1 MTEPRADAAPG
12 PTALPRLVGARV
24 TRREDG
30 RLLTGQGSYVDDH
43 RPARL
48 LYAAFL
54 RSPHPHARVV
64 RIDSSGALAL
74 PGVAAVLTGE
84 DVARLARP
92 VRAASKTPAVKV
104 TSFPPLALGRVRHVG
119 EAVVMVA
126 AESRYLAED
135 AVERILVEY
144 EPLPVVTDMEAAL
157 DPSSPL
163 LHEEAETNLLVSRE
177 FGRGDVDAA
186 LAGAALVVRER
197 FRFHR
202 HTPVCMENR
211 GCLAEYATGS
221 GTLTL
226 RSSAQCPG
234 LVRDVLT
241 DLLDMPE
248 HRIRVIATDVGGGF
262 GAKASLYPEE
272 IATCVMARRLG
283 RPVKWIGD
291 RREDLLATTHAWD
304 EIVEAELGVDRD
316 GAIVGLR
323 AQVTV
328 DVGAYSIYPWTAAI
342 EPVQTISFL
351 PGPYRVPTYRG
362 RTRGVA
368 TCKAPLGPYRGVGR
382 PPAVFVIEGLMD
394 RAARRLGLDPTE
406 IRLRNFVRDE
416 EFPYKSPSGIV
427 WDRSSFTGSLR
438 RACEAL
444 DYAAVRA
451 EQARARADGRWL
463 GVGVASYVELT
474 GIGSAIPVSPG
485 MPIATGTESATIR
498 FDPAGKVT
506 AVFGV
511 ASHGQGLETTLAQI
525 VADELSVPIDDVRVV
540 HGDTE
545 LSPYGTGTY
554 ASRSLVLA
562 GGAAMLA
569 GRAVREK
576 MLVIAGHLLEADPAD
591 VVMTDGRCA
600 IRGMPDR
607 SVTVRDVARAAYAGV
622 RRLPAGLEPGLEATR
637 FYDPYYGT
645 ASNATHVAVVEV
657 DRATCEVRTLRY
669 LVVEDCGR
677 MVNPLIV
684 DGQVH
689 GGVAQGLGAA
699 LLEEVVYDD
708 SGQLLSGTL
717 MDYVVPSACEV
728 PWMEVHHLETPSS
741 VALGGFR
748 GMGEGGTIGAPAA
761 IANAIADALEPLG
774 IEVAEL
780 PMTPDRIFRLVARA
794 GGRL

>member
-1 MTEPRADAAPG
+1 VG
-12 PTALPRLVGARV
+12 HGLPRLVGARV
-24 TRREDG
+24 ARREDP

-43 RPARL
+43 RPPRL

-54 RSPHPHARVV
+54 RSPHAHARIV
-64 RIDSSGALAL
+64 RIDASAALVL
-74 PGVAAVLTGE
+74 PGVVAVLTG
-84 DVARLARP
+84 DDIARSAKP
-92 VRAASKTPAVKV
+92 VRAASKTPAVKT
-104 TSFPPLALGRVRHVG
+104 TSFPPLALDKVRHVG
-119 EAVVMVA
+119 EAVAMVA

-135 AVERILVEY
+135 AIERIVVEY
-144 EPLPVVTDMEAAL
+144 APLPVVKDMESAL
-157 DPSSPL
+157 EPASPV
-163 LHEEAETNLLVSRE
+163 LHDEAGTNLLVSRE
-177 FGRGDVDAA
+177 FVRGDVDAA

-221 GTLTL
+221 ETLTL

-234 LVRDVLT
+234 LVRDVLS

-248 HRIRVIATDVGGGF
+248 HRIRVIAADVGGGF

-304 EIVEAELGVDRD
+304 EIVEAELGVNRD
-316 GAIVGLR
+316 GTIVGLR
-323 AQVTV
+323 AQVTA

-362 RTRGVA
+362 RTRGIA

-394 RAARRLGLDPTE
+394 RAARQLGLDPTE
-406 IRLRNFVRDE
+406 IRLRNFIRDE
-416 EFPYKSPSGIV
+416 DFPYKSPSGIV
-427 WDRSSFTGSLR
+427 WDRASFTASLLKAR
-438 RACEAL
+438 EAL
-444 DYAAVRA
+444 DYPALRA
-451 EQARARADGRWL
+451 EQARARAAGRWIGI
-463 GVGVASYVELT
+463 GVVSYVELT

-485 MPIATGTESATIR
+485 MPVSTGTEAATIR
-498 FDPAGKVT
+498 FDPSGKVT

-525 VADELSVPIDDVRVV
+525 VADEVGVPIEDVRVV

-562 GGAAMLA
+562 GGAAILA
-569 GRAVREK
+569 GRSIREK
-576 MLVIAGHLLEADPAD
+576 MLLIAGHLLEAAPAD
-591 VVMTDGRCA
+591 IVMTDARCA
-600 IRGMPDR
+600 VRGLPDR
-607 SVTVRDVARAAYAGV
+607 SVTVREIARAAYTGA
-622 RRLPAGLEPGLEATR
+622 RQLPKGLEPGLEATR

-657 DRATCEVRTLRY
+657 DRATCEVKTLRY
-669 LVVEDCGR
+669 VVVEDCGR

-689 GGVAQGLGAA
+689 GGVAQGIGAA
-699 LLEEVVYDD
+699 LLEEIVYDD
-708 SGQLLSGTL
+708 HGQLLSGTL

-728 PWMEVHHLETPSS
+728 PWMEVHHLETPSP

-761 IANAIADALEPLG
+761 IANAIADALTPLG

-780 PMTPDRIFRLVARA
+780 PVTPDRLFRLIERA
-794 GGRL
+794 EGRG

>member
-1 MTEPRADAAPG
+1 VAIG
-12 PTALPRLVGARV
+12 LPRLVGARV
-24 TRREDG
+24 ARREDP

-43 RPARL
+43 RPARML
-48 LYAAFL
+48 CAAFL
-54 RSPHPHARVV
+54 RSPHAHARIKRLDV
-64 RIDSSGALAL
+64 SAALDL

-84 DVARLARP
+84 DIRHSSKP
-92 VRAASKTPAVKV
+92 VRAASKTPNVKT
-104 TSFPPLALGRVRHVG
+104 TSYPPLALGKVRHVG
-119 EAVVMVA
+119 EAVAMVA

-135 AVERILVEY
+135 AVERIVVEY
-144 EPLPVVTDMEAAL
+144 EPLAVVQNAESAL
-157 DPSSPL
+157 DPASPV
-163 LHEEAETNLLVSRE
+163 LHDEAGTNLLVSRE
-177 FGRGDVDAA
+177 FVRGDVDAA

-211 GCLAEYATGS
+211 GCLAEYATAS
-221 GTLTL
+221 GALTL

-234 LVRDVLT
+234 LVRDVLS

-248 HRIRVIATDVGGGF
+248 HLIRVVATDVGGGF

-304 EIVEAELGVDRD
+304 EIVDAELGLNQD
-316 GAIVGLR
+316 GTIVGLR
-323 AQVTV
+323 AEVTA
-328 DVGAYSIYPWTAAI
+328 DVGGYSIYPWTAAI

-351 PGPYRVPTYRG
+351 PGPYRMATYRG
-362 RTRGVA
+362 RARGVA
-368 TCKAPLGPYRGVGR
+368 TNKAPLGPYRGVGR

-406 IRLRNFVRDE
+406 IRLRNFIRDE
-416 EFPYKSPSGIV
+416 DFPYKSPSGIV
-427 WDRSSFTGSLR
+427 WDRSSFTESLR
-438 RACEAL
+438 KAREAF
-444 DYAAVRA
+444 DYTAARD
-451 EQARARADGRWL
+451 EQARARAAGRWVGI
-463 GVGVASYVELT
+463 GVVSYVELT

-485 MPIATGTESATIR
+485 MPVSTGTEAATIR

-525 VADELSVPIDDVRVV
+525 VADEVGVPIEDVRVV
-540 HGDTE
+540 HGDTDA
-545 LSPYGTGTY
+545 SPYGTGTY

-562 GGAAMLA
+562 GGAAILA
-569 GRAVREK
+569 GRSVREK

-591 VVMTDGRCA
+591 VTPADGRYA
-600 IRGMPDR
+600 VRGMPDR
-607 SVTVRDVARAAYAGV
+607 SVTVRQIARAAYSGAKQ
-622 RRLPAGLEPGLEATR
+622 LPKGLEPGLEATR

-645 ASNATHVAVVEV
+645 ASNATHAAMIEI
-657 DRATCEVRTLRY
+657 DRATLEVKTLRY
-669 LVVEDCGR
+669 VVVEDCGR

-689 GGVAQGLGAA
+689 GGVAQGIGAA
-699 LLEEVVYDD
+699 LLEEIVYDD
-708 SGQLLSGTL
+708 QGQLLSGTL
-717 MDYVVPSACEV
+717 MDYVVPSACEI
-728 PWMEVHHLETPSS
+728 PMMEVHHVETPSP

-761 IANAIADALEPLG
+761 IANAVADALAPLK
-774 IEVAEL
+774 IEIAEL
-780 PMTPDRIFRLVARA
+780 PVTPERLFRLIGKASA
-794 GGRL
+794 

>member
-1 MTEPRADAAPG
+1 VSVG
-12 PTALPRLVGARV
+12 LPRLVGARV
-24 TRREDG
+24 ARREDP

-43 RPARL
+43 RPARM

-54 RSPHPHARVV
+54 RSPHAHARI
-64 RIDSSGALAL
+64 RRLDASAALAL

-84 DVARLARP
+84 DIARWSKP
-92 VRAASKTPAVKV
+92 VRAASKTPNVKT
-104 TSFPPLALGRVRHVG
+104 TSYPTLALGKVRHVG
-119 EAVVMVA
+119 EAVAMVA
-126 AESRYLAED
+126 AESRYVAED
-135 AVERILVEY
+135 AVERIVVEY
-144 EPLPVVTDMEAAL
+144 EPLPVVRDVASAL
-157 DPSSPL
+157 DPASPV
-163 LHEEAETNLLVSRE
+163 LHDEAQTNLLVSRE
-177 FGRGDVDAA
+177 FVRGDVDAA
-186 LAGAALVVRER
+186 LAGAAVVVRER

-211 GCLAEYATGS
+211 GCLGEYATAS
-221 GTLTL
+221 GALTL

-234 LVRDVLT
+234 LVRDVLA
-241 DLLDMPE
+241 DLLDIPE
-248 HRIRVIATDVGGGF
+248 HLIRVIANDVGGGF

-304 EIVEAELGVDRD
+304 EIVDAELGLNQD
-316 GAIVGLR
+316 GTIVGLR
-323 AQVTV
+323 AEVTV
-328 DVGAYSIYPWTAAI
+328 DVGGYSIYPWTAAI

-362 RTRGVA
+362 RARGFA
-368 TCKAPLGPYRGVGR
+368 TNKAPLGPYRGVGR

-406 IRLRNFVRDE
+406 IRLRNFIRDE
-416 EFPYKSPSGIV
+416 DFPYKSPSGIV
-427 WDRSSFTGSLR
+427 WDRSSFTESLR
-438 RACEAL
+438 KAREAL
-444 DYAAVRA
+444 DYKAARD
-451 EQARARADGRWL
+451 EQARARAAGRW
-463 GVGVASYVELT
+463 VGIGIASYVELT

-485 MPIATGTESATIR
+485 MPVSTGTEAATIR

-525 VADELSVPIDDVRVV
+525 VADEVGVPIEDVRVV
-540 HGDTE
+540 HGDTDA
-545 LSPYGTGTY
+545 SPYGTGTY

-562 GGAAMLA
+562 GGAAILA
-569 GRAVREK
+569 GRSVREK

-591 VVMTDGRCA
+591 VTLADGRYA
-600 IRGMPDR
+600 VRGMPDR
-607 SVTVRDVARAAYAGV
+607 SVTVRQIARAAYSGAKQ
-622 RRLPAGLEPGLEATR
+622 LPKGLEPGLEATR

-645 ASNATHVAVVEV
+645 ASNATHAAMIEI
-657 DRATCEVRTLRY
+657 DRATLEVKTLRY
-669 LVVEDCGR
+669 VVVEDCGR

-689 GGVAQGLGAA
+689 GGVAQGIGAA
-699 LLEEVVYDD
+699 LLEEIVYDD
-708 SGQLLSGTL
+708 QGQLLSGTL
-717 MDYVVPSACEV
+717 MDYVVPSACEI
-728 PWMEVHHLETPSS
+728 PTMEVHHVQTPSP

-761 IANAIADALEPLG
+761 IANAVADALAPLQ
-774 IEVAEL
+774 IEIAEL
-780 PMTPDRIFRLVARA
+780 PVTPERLFRLIGKRA
-794 GGRL
+794 

>member
-1 MTEPRADAAPG
+1 M
-12 PTALPRLVGARV
+12 

-30 RLLTGQGSYVDDH
+30 RFLTGQGSYVDDH

-54 RSPHPHARVV
+54 RSPHAHARVV
-64 RIDSSGALAL
+64 RIDASASLTL

-84 DVARLARP
+84 DVARSAKP

-104 TSFPPLALGRVRHVG
+104 TSFPPLALGTVRHVG

-126 AESRYLAED
+126 AESRYVAED

-144 EPLPVVTDMEAAL
+144 EPLPVVTDMEQAL
-157 DPSSPL
+157 RPDSPV
-163 LHEEAETNLLVSRE
+163 LHDEVDTNLLVSRE
-177 FGRGDVDAA
+177 FGRGDVDEA

-248 HRIRVIATDVGGGF
+248 HRIRVIAADVGGGF

-283 RPVKWIGD
+283 RPIKWIGD
-291 RREDLLATTHAWD
+291 RREDLLTTTHAWD

-351 PGPYRVPTYRG
+351 PGPYRVPAYRG

-394 RAARRLGLDPTE
+394 RAARQLGLDPTD

-427 WDRSSFTGSLR
+427 WDRSSFTASLL

-451 EQARARADGRWL
+451 EQARARAEGRWL

-485 MPIATGTESATIR
+485 MPIATGTEAATIR

-506 AVFGV
+506 AVFGI

-525 VADELSVPIDDVRVV
+525 VADEVGVPIDEVRVV

-545 LSPYGTGTY
+545 VSPYGTGTY

-562 GGAAMLA
+562 GGAAILA

-591 VVMTDGRCA
+591 VVMTDGRWA
-600 IRGMPDR
+600 VRGMPDR
-607 SVTVRDVARAAYAGV
+607 SVAVREIARAAYTGA
-622 RRLPAGLEPGLEATR
+622 RRLPTGLEPGLEATR

-657 DRATCEVRTLRY
+657 DRATCEVKPLRY
-669 LVVEDCGR
+669 VVVEDCGR

-699 LLEEVVYDD
+699 LLEEIVYDD
-708 SGQLLSGTL
+708 QGQLLSGTL

-728 PWMEVHHLETPSS
+728 PWMEVHHIETPSP
-741 VALGGFR
+741 VTLGGFR

-761 IANAIADALEPLG
+761 IANAIADALVPLG
-774 IEVAEL
+774 IEIAEL
-780 PMTPDRIFRLVARA
+780 PVTPDRLFRLIERARA
-794 GGRL
+794 QG

>member
-1 MTEPRADAAPG
+1 MTDPRSVG
-12 PTALPRLVGARV
+12 PAALPRLVGARV
-24 TRREDG
+24 ARREDP

-54 RSPHPHARVV
+54 RSPQAHARIVA
-64 RIDSSGALAL
+64 IDASAALAL
-74 PGVAAVLTGE
+74 PGVIAVLTGE
-84 DVARLARP
+84 EIARASKP

-104 TSFPPLALGRVRHVG
+104 TSFPPLALGKVRHVG
-119 EAVVMVA
+119 EAVAMVA
-126 AESRYLAED
+126 AESRYVAED
-135 AVERILVEY
+135 AAERIVVEY
-144 EPLPVVTDMEAAL
+144 APLPVVTDMEGALEAA
-157 DPSSPL
+157 SPL
-163 LHEEAETNLLVSRE
+163 VHEEAGTNLLVARE
-177 FGRGDVDAA
+177 FARGDVDAA
-186 LAGAALVVRER
+186 LASAAVVVRER

-202 HTPVCMENR
+202 HTAICMENR

-234 LVRDVLT
+234 IVRDLLT

-248 HRIRVIATDVGGGF
+248 HQIRVIAEDVGGGF

-304 EIVEAELGVDRD
+304 EIIDAELGLDRD
-316 GAIVGLR
+316 GTIVGLR
-323 AQVTV
+323 AQVTA
-328 DVGAYSIYPWTAAI
+328 DIGAYSIYPWTAAI

-368 TCKAPLGPYRGVGR
+368 TCKTPLGPYRGVGR

-406 IRLRNFVRDE
+406 IRLRNFIRDE
-416 EFPYKSPSGIV
+416 DFPYKSPSGIV
-427 WDRSSFTGSLR
+427 WDRASFTASLL
-438 RACEAL
+438 RAREAM
-444 DYAAVRA
+444 DYDAVRA
-451 EQARARADGRWL
+451 EQARARAAGRWL
-463 GVGVASYVELT
+463 GIGVASYVELT
-474 GIGSAIPVSPG
+474 GIGSAIPVAPG
-485 MPIATGTESATIR
+485 VPIATGTEAATIR
-498 FDPAGKVT
+498 VDPAGKVT

-525 VADELSVPIDDVRVV
+525 VADEVGVPIEDIRVL
-540 HGDTE
+540 HGDTA

-562 GGAAMLA
+562 GGAAIMA

-576 MLVIAGHLLEADPAD
+576 MLTIAGHLLEADPAD
-591 VVMTDGRCA
+591 LVPAAGRLA
-600 IRGMPDR
+600 VRGMPDR
-607 SVTVRDVARAAYAGV
+607 SVTVREIARAAYTGV
-622 RRLPAGLEPGLEATR
+622 KQLPKGLEPGLEATR

-645 ASNATHVAVVEV
+645 ASNATHLAVVEV
-657 DRATCEVRTLRY
+657 DRATCHVSVLRY

-699 LLEEVVYDD
+699 LLEEIVHDEH
-708 SGQLLSGTL
+708 GQLLSGTL

-728 PWMEVHHLETPSS
+728 PWMEVHHLETPSP
-741 VALGGFR
+741 VTLGGFR

-761 IANAIADALEPLG
+761 IANAVADALAPLG
-774 IEVAEL
+774 VEVAEL
-780 PMTPDRIFRLVARA
+780 PVTPERIFRLVSR
-794 GGRL
+794 GR

>member
-1 MTEPRADAAPG
+1 VSVGM
-12 PTALPRLVGARV
+12 PRLVGARV
-24 TRREDG
+24 ARREDP

-43 RPARL
+43 RPARM

-54 RSPHPHARVV
+54 RSPHAHARI
-64 RIDSSGALAL
+64 RRLDASAALAL

-84 DVARLARP
+84 DIARSSKP
-92 VRAASKTPAVKV
+92 VRAASKTPNVKT
-104 TSFPPLALGRVRHVG
+104 TSYPPLALGKVRHVG
-119 EAVVMVA
+119 EAVAMVA
-126 AESRYLAED
+126 AESRYVAED
-135 AVERILVEY
+135 AVERIVVDY
-144 EPLPVVTDMEAAL
+144 EPLPVVRDVESAL
-157 DPSSPL
+157 DPASPV
-163 LHEEAETNLLVSRE
+163 LHDEAETNLLVSRE
-177 FGRGDVDAA
+177 FVRGDVDAA
-186 LAGAALVVRER
+186 LAGAAVVVRER

-211 GCLAEYATGS
+211 GCLGEYATAS
-221 GTLTL
+221 GALTL

-234 LVRDVLT
+234 LVRDVLA
-241 DLLDMPE
+241 DLLDIPE
-248 HRIRVIATDVGGGF
+248 HLIRVIANDVGGGF

-304 EIVEAELGVDRD
+304 EIVDAELGLDQD

-323 AQVTV
+323 AEVTV
-328 DVGAYSIYPWTAAI
+328 DVGGYSIYPWTAAI

-368 TCKAPLGPYRGVGR
+368 TNKAPLGPYRGVGR
-382 PPAVFVIEGLMD
+382 PPAVFVIEGLVD

-406 IRLRNFVRDE
+406 IRLRNFIRDE
-416 EFPYKSPSGIV
+416 DFPYKSPSGIV
-427 WDRSSFTGSLR
+427 WDRSSFTESLR
-438 RACEAL
+438 RAREAL
-444 DYAAVRA
+444 DYKAARD
-451 EQARARADGRWL
+451 EQARARAAGRW
-463 GVGVASYVELT
+463 VGIGIASYVELT

-485 MPIATGTESATIR
+485 MPVSTGTEAATIR

-525 VADELSVPIDDVRVV
+525 VADEVGVPIEDVRVV
-540 HGDTE
+540 HGDTDA
-545 LSPYGTGTY
+545 SPYGTGTY

-562 GGAAMLA
+562 GGAAILA
-569 GRAVREK
+569 GRSVREK

-591 VVMTDGRCA
+591 VTLADGRYA
-600 IRGMPDR
+600 VRGMPDR
-607 SVTVRDVARAAYAGV
+607 SVTVRQIARAAYSGAKQ
-622 RRLPAGLEPGLEATR
+622 LPKGLEPGLEATR

-645 ASNATHVAVVEV
+645 ASNATHAAMIEI
-657 DRATCEVRTLRY
+657 DRATLEVKTLRY
-669 LVVEDCGR
+669 VVVEDCGR

-689 GGVAQGLGAA
+689 GGVAQGIGAA
-699 LLEEVVYDD
+699 LLEEIVYDD
-708 SGQLLSGTL
+708 QGQLLSGTL
-717 MDYVVPSACEV
+717 MDYVVPSACEI
-728 PWMEVHHLETPSS
+728 PTMEVHHVETPSP

-761 IANAIADALEPLG
+761 IANAVADALAPLQ
-774 IEVAEL
+774 IEIAEL
-780 PMTPDRIFRLVARA
+780 PVTPERLFRLIGKARA
-794 GGRL
+794 

>member
-1 MTEPRADAAPG
+1 MSVG
-12 PTALPRLVGARV
+12 LPRLVGARV
-24 TRREDG
+24 ARREDP

-43 RPARL
+43 RPARM

-54 RSPHPHARVV
+54 RSPHAHARI
-64 RIDSSGALAL
+64 RRLDASAALAL

-84 DVARLARP
+84 DIARWSKP
-92 VRAASKTPAVKV
+92 VRAASKTPNVKT
-104 TSFPPLALGRVRHVG
+104 TSYPTLALGKVRHVG
-119 EAVVMVA
+119 EAVAMVA
-126 AESRYLAED
+126 AESRYVAED
-135 AVERILVEY
+135 AVERIVVEY
-144 EPLPVVTDMEAAL
+144 EPLPVVRDVASAL
-157 DPSSPL
+157 DPASPV
-163 LHEEAETNLLVSRE
+163 LHDEAQTNLLVSRE
-177 FGRGDVDAA
+177 FVRGDVDAA
-186 LAGAALVVRER
+186 LAGAAVVVRER

-211 GCLAEYATGS
+211 GCLGEYATAS
-221 GTLTL
+221 GALTL

-234 LVRDVLT
+234 LVRDVLA
-241 DLLDMPE
+241 DLLDIPE
-248 HRIRVIATDVGGGF
+248 HLIRVIANDVGGGF

-304 EIVEAELGVDRD
+304 EIVDAELGLNQD
-316 GAIVGLR
+316 GTIVGLR
-323 AQVTV
+323 AEVTV
-328 DVGAYSIYPWTAAI
+328 DVGGYSIYPWTAAI

-362 RTRGVA
+362 RARGFA
-368 TCKAPLGPYRGVGR
+368 TNKAPLGPYRGVGR

-406 IRLRNFVRDE
+406 IRLRNFIRDE
-416 EFPYKSPSGIV
+416 DFPYKSPSGIV
-427 WDRSSFTGSLR
+427 WDRSSFTESLR
-438 RACEAL
+438 KAREAL
-444 DYAAVRA
+444 DYKAARD
-451 EQARARADGRWL
+451 EQARARAAGRW
-463 GVGVASYVELT
+463 VGIGIASYVELT

-485 MPIATGTESATIR
+485 MPVSTGTEAATIR

-525 VADELSVPIDDVRVV
+525 VADEVGVPIEDVRVV
-540 HGDTE
+540 HGDTDA
-545 LSPYGTGTY
+545 SPYGTGTY

-562 GGAAMLA
+562 GGAAILA
-569 GRAVREK
+569 GRSVREK

-591 VVMTDGRCA
+591 VTLADGRYA
-600 IRGMPDR
+600 VRGMPDR
-607 SVTVRDVARAAYAGV
+607 SVTVRQIARAAYSGAKQ
-622 RRLPAGLEPGLEATR
+622 LPKGLEPGLEATR

-645 ASNATHVAVVEV
+645 ASNATHAAMIEI
-657 DRATCEVRTLRY
+657 DRATLEVKTLRY
-669 LVVEDCGR
+669 VVVEDCGR

-689 GGVAQGLGAA
+689 GGVAQGIGAA
-699 LLEEVVYDD
+699 LLEEIVYDD
-708 SGQLLSGTL
+708 QGQLLSGTL
-717 MDYVVPSACEV
+717 MDYVVPSACEI
-728 PWMEVHHLETPSS
+728 PTMEVHHVQTPSP

-761 IANAIADALEPLG
+761 IANAVADALAPLQ
-774 IEVAEL
+774 IEIAEL
-780 PMTPDRIFRLVARA
+780 PVTPERLFRLIGKRA
-794 GGRL
+794 